1 MKRVICTLLAAVLL
15 LSLAA
20 CSSGNVNSGKQTAS
34 AYLDQESDAAIEVT
48 VDLSGGWSVEFV
60 RGAVYLYDSEITE
73 TNDGVAMLVTLDK
86 EVYEEDLEAAMAD
99 ESHKE
104 ADGGVYYT
112 YYEDEMGYLTSLNDS
127 AYVLITANK
136 ADIEAIV
143 ARFTLS
149 LANQLNRQV
158 SNKRRKI
165 EQ

>member
-1 MKRVICTLLAAVLL
+1 MKRMICTLMAAVLL

-73 TNDGVAMLVTLDK
+73 TNDSVAMLVTLDK

-149 LANQLNRQV
+149 LAN
-158 SNKRRKI
+158 
-165 EQ
+165 

>member
-1 MKRVICTLLAAVLL
+1 MKRTICILLAVVLL

-20 CSSGNVNSGKQTAS
+20 CSSGNANSGKQTAS

-60 RGAVYLYDSEITE
+60 RGAVYLYDSEITG
-73 TNDGVAMLVTLDK
+73 TNEGVAMLITLDK
-86 EVYEEDLEAAMAD
+86 EVYEEDLAAAMAD
-99 ESHKE
+99 GNHKE
-104 ADGGVYYT
+104 ADGGVFYT

-136 ADIEAIV
+136 ANIEAVV

-149 LANQLNRQV
+149 LAN
-158 SNKRRKI
+158 
-165 EQ
+165 

>member
-1 MKRVICTLLAAVLL
+1 MKRMICTLLAAVLL

-73 TNDGVAMLVTLDK
+73 TNEGIAMLVTLDK
-86 EVYEEDLEAAMAD
+86 EVYEEDLKEAMAD

-149 LANQLNRQV
+149 LAD
-158 SNKRRKI
+158 
-165 EQ
+165 

>member
-1 MKRVICTLLAAVLL
+1 MKREICTLLTAVLL

-20 CSSGNVNSGKQTAS
+20 CSSGNANSGKQTAS
-34 AYLDQESDAAIEVT
+34 AYLNQESDAAIEVT
-48 VDLSGGWSVEFV
+48 ADLSGGWSVEFV

-73 TNDGVAMLVTLDK
+73 TNNGVAMLVTLDK

-99 ESHKE
+99 ESRKE

-127 AYVLITANK
+127 AYVLITADK
-136 ADIEAIV
+136 ADIEAVV

-149 LANQLNRQV
+149 MAD
-158 SNKRRKI
+158 
-165 EQ
+165 

>member
-1 MKRVICTLLAAVLL
+1 MKRMICTLLAAVLL

-60 RGAVYLYDSEITE
+60 RGAVNLYDSEITE

-86 EVYEEDLEAAMAD
+86 EVDEEDLEAAMAD
-99 ESHKE
+99 ESRKE

-127 AYVLITANK
+127 AYVLITADK
-136 ADIEAIV
+136 ADIEAVV

-149 LANQLNRQV
+149 MAG
-158 SNKRRKI
+158 
-165 EQ
+165 

>member
-1 MKRVICTLLAAVLL
+1 MKRTICALLAALIA

-20 CSSGNVNSGKQTAS
+20 CGTANSGKQTAS
-34 AYLDQESDAAIEVT
+34 AYLDQELDAAIEVT

-60 RGAVYLYDSEITE
+60 RGAAYLYDREITE

-86 EVYEEDLEAAMAD
+86 EVYEEDLETAMAD
-99 ESHKE
+99 ENHKE

-112 YYEDEMGYLTSLNDS
+112 HYEDEMGYLTSLNDS

-149 LANQLNRQV
+149 LAN
-158 SNKRRKI
+158 
-165 EQ
+165 

>member
-1 MKRVICTLLAAVLL
+1 MKRIICTLLAVVLL
-15 LSLAA
+15 LSLGA
-20 CSSGNVNSGKQTAS
+20 CSSGNANSGKQTAS
-34 AYLDQESDAAIEVT
+34 AYLNQESDAAIEVT

-149 LANQLNRQV
+149 LAD
-158 SNKRRKI
+158 
-165 EQ
+165 

>member
-1 MKRVICTLLAAVLL
+1 MKRTICTLLAVVLL

-20 CSSGNVNSGKQTAS
+20 CGATNSGKQTAS
-34 AYLDQESDAAIEVT
+34 AYLDQDGDAAIEVT
-48 VDLSGGWSVEFV
+48 VELSGGWSVEFV

-149 LANQLNRQV
+149 LAN
-158 SNKRRKI
+158 
-165 EQ
+165 

>member
-1 MKRVICTLLAAVLL
+1 MKRTICTLLAAVLL

-20 CSSGNVNSGKQTAS
+20 CGTTNSGKQTAS
-34 AYLDQESDAAIEVT
+34 AYLDQEAEATIEVT

-60 RGAVYLYDSEITE
+60 RGAAYLYDREITE

-127 AYVLITANK
+127 AYVLITADK

-149 LANQLNRQV
+149 LAN
-158 SNKRRKI
+158 
-165 EQ
+165 

>member
-1 MKRVICTLLAAVLL
+1 M
-15 LSLAA
+15 
-20 CSSGNVNSGKQTAS
+20 
-34 AYLDQESDAAIEVT
+34 T
-48 VDLSGGWSVEFV
+48 VDLSSGWSVEFV

-86 EVYEEDLEAAMAD
+86 AVYEENLEAAMAD

-149 LANQLNRQV
+149 LAN
-158 SNKRRKI
+158 
-165 EQ
+165 

>member
-1 MKRVICTLLAAVLL
+1 MKRIICTLLAVVLL
-15 LSLAA
+15 LSLGA
-20 CSSGNVNSGKQTAS
+20 CSSGNANSGKQTAS
-34 AYLDQESDAAIEVT
+34 AYLNQESDAAIEVT

-149 LANQLNRQV
+149 LAN
-158 SNKRRKI
+158 
-165 EQ
+165 

>member
-1 MKRVICTLLAAVLL
+1 MKRMICTLLAAVLL

-60 RGAVYLYDSEITE
+60 RGDVYLYDSEITE

-149 LANQLNRQV
+149 LAN
-158 SNKRRKI
+158 
-165 EQ
+165 

>member
-1 MKRVICTLLAAVLL
+1 MKRTICALLAALIA

-20 CSSGNVNSGKQTAS
+20 CGTANSGKQTAS

-112 YYEDEMGYLTSLNDS
+112 YYEDES

-149 LANQLNRQV
+149 LAN
-158 SNKRRKI
+158 
-165 EQ
+165 

>member
-1 MKRVICTLLAAVLL
+1 MKMKRTICTLLAAVLL

-20 CSSGNVNSGKQTAS
+20 CGTTNSGKQTAS
-34 AYLDQESDAAIEVT
+34 AYLDQEAGAAIEVT

-60 RGAVYLYDSEITE
+60 RGAAYLYDSEITE

-149 LANQLNRQV
+149 LAN
-158 SNKRRKI
+158 
-165 EQ
+165 

>member
-1 MKRVICTLLAAVLL
+1 MKRMICTLLAAVLL
-15 LSLAA
+15 LSLTA

-86 EVYEEDLEAAMAD
+86 EVYEEDLETAMAD
-99 ESHKE
+99 ENHKE

-112 YYEDEMGYLTSLNDS
+112 YNGDEMGYLTSLNDS

-149 LANQLNRQV
+149 LAD
-158 SNKRRKI
+158 
-165 EQ
+165 

>member
-1 MKRVICTLLAAVLL
+1 MKRTICALLAALIA

-20 CSSGNVNSGKQTAS
+20 CGTANRGKQTAS

-149 LANQLNRQV
+149 LAN
-158 SNKRRKI
+158 
-165 EQ
+165 

>member
-1 MKRVICTLLAAVLL
+1 MKRMICTLLAAVLL

-34 AYLDQESDAAIEVT
+34 AYLDQESDVAIEVT

-149 LANQLNRQV
+149 LAN
-158 SNKRRKI
+158 
-165 EQ
+165 

>member
-1 MKRVICTLLAAVLL
+1 MKRTICTLLAAVLL

-60 RGAVYLYDSEITE
+60 RGDVYLYDSEITE

-99 ESHKE
+99 ENHKE

-112 YYEDEMGYLTSLNDS
+112 HYEDEMGYLTSLNDS

-149 LANQLNRQV
+149 LAN
-158 SNKRRKI
+158 
-165 EQ
+165 

>member
-1 MKRVICTLLAAVLL
+1 MKRTICALLAALIA

-20 CSSGNVNSGKQTAS
+20 CGTANRGKQTAS

-86 EVYEEDLEAAMAD
+86 EGYEEDLEAAMAD

-149 LANQLNRQV
+149 LAN
-158 SNKRRKI
+158 
-165 EQ
+165 

>member
-1 MKRVICTLLAAVLL
+1 MLLAAVMM

-20 CSSGNVNSGKQTAS
+20 CGGRSTNSQKQTAS
-34 AYLDQESDAAIEVT
+34 AYLSQDRDTAVEVT

-60 RGAVYLYDSEITE
+60 RGAAYLYDREITE

-99 ESHKE
+99 ENHKE

-149 LANQLNRQV
+149 LAN
-158 SNKRRKI
+158 
-165 EQ
+165 

>member
-1 MKRVICTLLAAVLL
+1 MKRIICTLLAAVLL
-15 LSLAA
+15 LSLSA
-20 CSSGNVNSGKQTAS
+20 CGTTDSGKQTAF
-34 AYLDQESDAAIEVT
+34 AYLDQEGEATVEVT
-48 VDLSGGWSVEFV
+48 VDLSSGWSGEFV

-73 TNDGVAMLVTLDK
+73 TNESIAMLVTLDK
-86 EVYEEDLEAAMAD
+86 EVYEEDLEDAMAD

-104 ADGGVYYT
+104 ADGGIYYT

-149 LANQLNRQV
+149 LAD
-158 SNKRRKI
+158 
-165 EQ
+165 

>member
-1 MKRVICTLLAAVLL
+1 MKRMICTLLAAVLL

-99 ESHKE
+99 ENHEE

-112 YYEDEMGYLTSLNDS
+112 HYEDEMGYLASLNDS

-149 LANQLNRQV
+149 LAN
-158 SNKRRKI
+158 
-165 EQ
+165 

>member
-1 MKRVICTLLAAVLL
+1 MKRTICALLAALIA

-20 CSSGNVNSGKQTAS
+20 CGTANSGKQTAS
-34 AYLDQESDAAIEVT
+34 AYLDQELDAAIEVT

-60 RGAVYLYDSEITE
+60 RGAAYLYDREITE

-86 EVYEEDLEAAMAD
+86 EVYEEDLETAMAD
-99 ESHKE
+99 ENHKE

-112 YYEDEMGYLTSLNDS
+112 HYEDEMGYLTSLNDS

-149 LANQLNRQV
+149 LAD
-158 SNKRRKI
+158 
-165 EQ
+165 